1 MRDLLNTIREATHR
15 GLKVTFEKTE
25 VMEGLIISI
34 EKKENLKTVRRKSFI
49 ISDDLL
55 DDYAGES
62 TLCSGLDKEVN
73 KLTVLHI

>member
-1 MRDLLNTIREATHR
+1 MRDLLKTIRKTTNK

-34 EKKENLKTVRRKSFI
+34 EKIENLKTVRRKSFI
-49 ISDDLL
+49 ISDDQL